1 MVAAQ
6 DTSSSFAHIF
16 PGISFY
22 LTPSRVTCELAAACT
37 VCCNPKQ
44 RFNTVS
50 TPKRYRIVN
59 IVNVI
64 KVDCNEGLC
73 YARNPTEARN
83 VTKMMETCCS
93 RGRTLS
99 AEGVGRA
106 EAQRMHRRLF
116 SVPKEF
122 PSLHHLPLSLKRS
135 LMFTKTFL
143 STVAAAALFAALL
156 GRCYRAGVR

>member
-1 MVAAQ
+1 
-6 DTSSSFAHIF
+6 
-16 PGISFY
+16 
-22 LTPSRVTCELAAACT
+22 
-37 VCCNPKQ
+37 
-44 RFNTVS
+44 
-50 TPKRYRIVN
+50 
-59 IVNVI
+59 
-64 KVDCNEGLC
+64 
-73 YARNPTEARN
+73 
-83 VTKMMETCCS
+83 MMETCCS

-143 STVAAAALFAALL
+143 STVAAAALFAASVS
-156 GRCYRAGVR
+156 GIFPGYKFGITQNGDNGTWQVFDNSCHVVYQVTSKNPWAVGVFDGGSTQSSPTALHLNGQNDACQADTNPDSCNGHFIQVCCN